1 MKLNLSNIKRIP
13 KRAEVK
19 SDDAFERDAK
29 SRQRWLDDSDV
40 VHEVDKLLINSK
52 PADEPDELRATLNQN
67 VSPDYSDETIGDV
80 LPMASFEVLC
90 AQTFC
95 WVPRNSECLCGSS
108 H

>member
-1 MKLNLSNIKRIP
+1 MKLDLSNIKRIP

-29 SRQRWLDDSDV
+29 SRQRWLDDSNV
-40 VHEVDKLLINSK
+40 VHEVDELLINSN
-52 PADEPDELRATLNQN
+52 PADEPDELRAMLNQN

-90 AQTFC
+90 EQTFC
-95 WVPRNSECLCGSS
+95 WVPRNSECLCGSN